1 MKLIVAL
8 ILIPVALFGQIP
20 QRLSLEDAIKL
31 GQERSKMLSISRT
44 KVETASARSSE
55 LGANLLP
62 SVTVAGG
69 YSRLSDVTPFEIPAG
84 LLGNPQPLVI
94 SPVVLDN
101 YSSRITVQQPIFTG
115 FKLRSNARA
124 AEYIAKASESDYKND
139 KADLTLNVTS
149 AYWSLYQNLET
160 KKLSDENVNRLQT
173 YHNDTKNLMNA
184 GMATRNDLLKIE
196 VQLSNAKLMQI
207 DAVNDVDVA
216 MMNLNNIIGQ
226 PIETQIE
233 ITSAPND
240 TTRIVGSRLF
250 PELLEQAFNSRPDV
264 QSLQSRIE
272 ASKATVT
279 AVQGNYFP
287 QIFLTGNY
295 YYNRPNARY
304 FPTIDEFKSTWDIG
318 VQVQF
323 DVWNWGAT
331 SSEVDQ
337 AKATLSQNEI
347 LYDQMKDNISLEIKR
362 NILAVRR
369 AGEKIDV
376 AKLGVDQAEE
386 NVRTTGDKYK
396 SGLATSTELLDADVA
411 LLQAKTNYT
420 GALVEQEL
428 AQATLK
434 KSIGDSLSDET
445 DLRR

>member
-8 ILIPVALFGQIP
+8 ILVPVTFFGQIP

-55 LGANLLP
+55 SNANLLP
-62 SVTVAGG
+62 SITVAGG

-207 DAVNDVDVA
+207 DALNDVDVA

-233 ITSAPND
+233 LTSAPND
-240 TTRIVGSRLF
+240 TTRIFGGRLY

-279 AVQGNYFP
+279 AAQGNYFP

-295 YYNRPNARY
+295 YYNRPNSRY

-318 VQVQF
+318 VQ
-323 DVWNWGAT
+323 
-331 SSEVDQ
+331 
-337 AKATLSQNEI
+337 
-347 LYDQMKDNISLEIKR
+347 
-362 NILAVRR
+362 
-369 AGEKIDV
+369 
-376 AKLGVDQAEE
+376 
-386 NVRTTGDKYK
+386 
-396 SGLATSTELLDADVA
+396 
-411 LLQAKTNYT
+411 
-420 GALVEQEL
+420 
-428 AQATLK
+428 
-434 KSIGDSLSDET
+434 
-445 DLRR
+445 